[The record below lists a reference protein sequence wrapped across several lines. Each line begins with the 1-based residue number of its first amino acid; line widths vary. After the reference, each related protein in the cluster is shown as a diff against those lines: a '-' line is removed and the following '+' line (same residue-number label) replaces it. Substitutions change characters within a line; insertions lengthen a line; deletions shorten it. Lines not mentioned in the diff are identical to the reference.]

1 MKFIARPLSVF
12 VFAALLGTLAVPAF
26 AANQTFALDPHHT
39 QVHFNWSHFGFSN
52 PGATFDI
59 SKGTLIWNAKEPG
72 QSSVTVTIPVA
83 SVDTQVPALDARFKS
98 QFFEAAKYPTIT
110 FKSTSVNRI
119 GLSDHYRVDGALT
132 VHGITKP
139 VTLRATL
146 NKVGEHPML
155 NAPAIGF
162 DATATIKRSEFG
174 LDAYVPVVSDL
185 VHIHITA
192 EGVAAAA
199 LAEEEKAIKSETHSK

>member
-1 MKFIARPLSVF
+1 MKLIARPLSIWILS
-12 VFAALLGTLAVPAF
+12 ALLGAIAVPAF
-26 AANQTFALDPHHT
+26 AANQTFALDPNHT

-59 SKGTLIWNAKEPG
+59 SKGTLIWDEKDPT

-98 QFFEAAKYPTIT
+98 EFFNVDKYPTIT

-119 GLSDHYRVDGALT
+119 GLSNHYRVHGKLT

-146 NKVGEHPML
+146 NKIGEQPML
-155 NAPAIGF
+155 HAPAIGF
-162 DATATIKRSEFG
+162 DATATIKRSQFG
-174 LDAYVPVVSDL
+174 LSAYIPVVSDL
-185 VHIHITA
+185 VRIHITA

-199 LAEEEKAIKSETHSK
+199 LAKEENAIKAEANSK